1 MAGNSAGAGL
11 GSTGWVVAL
20 VAAATLGG
28 AGVYLGGYFT
38 SQNAPDAAITT
49 QITPPTETALTDAA
63 TESAET
69 ETSVPRPVTTAQS
82 QQIVANALAAP
93 VFDVVRV
100 DPDGNT
106 VIAGS
111 AAPGSRVVILM
122 DEDELEAPEAGA
134 DGEFVSLLSLP
145 LSDAPRVLTLRAE
158 LGGQSAISKDQ
169 IIIAPSPA
177 SARAALTTPAAGAVP
192 TAGDTPPSTAVATI
206 TVETVEATSESPLTQ
221 STDTPAEVVS
231 TALAPDAPT
240 PPETEAGPELTPV
253 TMLRAN
259 EDGVE
264 VMQSSAPR
272 EAAAS
277 QVTLDTISYSAEGE
291 VLLRGTAEEGA
302 AVRVYL
308 DNKPVTDLDTN
319 AKGRFRGKIGAAEP
333 GLYTLRLDEVDADGQ
348 VLSRLETPFKRESP
362 EVLQPA
368 EDTSEESDSPVR
380 AVTVQ
385 TGDTL
390 WAISRDRYGDGVLY
404 VKVVEANRDSIKN
417 PDLIYPG
424 QVFAIPE

>member
-1 MAGNSAGAGL
+1 MAGNSVGVGL
-11 GSTGWVVAL
+11 GPTGWLVAL
-20 VAAATLGG
+20 VAVAALGG
-28 AGVYLGGYFT
+28 AGLYLGGFFT
-38 SQNAPDAAITT
+38 PQNALDAAIAT

-69 ETSVPRPVTTAQS
+69 ETSVPKPVTTAQS
-82 QQIVANALAAP
+82 QQIVADALAAP

-177 SARAALTTPAAGAVP
+177 SARAALTMPAGDAVP
-192 TAGDTPPSTAVATI
+192 TAGGTPPSAPVATVN
-206 TVETVEATSESPLTQ
+206 VETVEATAESSQTP
-221 STDTPAEVVS
+221 STDTPAAVVT

-240 PPETEAGPELTPV
+240 PPESEPAPELTPV
-253 TMLRAN
+253 TVLRAN

-264 VMQSSAPR
+264 VMQSSAPQK
-272 EAAAS
+272 AASS

-291 VLLRGTAEEGA
+291 VLLRGTAEDGA

-333 GLYTLRLDEVDADGQ
+333 GIYTLRLDEVDADGQ

-368 EDTSEESDSPVR
+368 EDTSEDTDSPVR

>member
-1 MAGNSAGAGL
+1 MGT
-11 GSTGWVVAL
+11 TGWVL
-20 VAAATLGG
+20 GLAAAALGV
-28 AGVYLGGYFT
+28 AGLYLGGYF
-38 SQNAPDAAITT
+38 APKDKGAPEAVVATPTT
-49 QITPPTETALTDAA
+49 APEEVGSTEEATAPTETVAA
-63 TESAET
+63 DHKQD
-69 ETSVPRPVTTAQS
+69 TTAQS
-82 QQIVANALAAP
+82 QPVVDGVEADTLAAP

-122 DEDELEAPEAGA
+122 DEDELETPEAGA
-134 DGEFVSLLSLP
+134 DGGFVSLLSLP
-145 LSDAPRVLTLRAE
+145 ISDAPRVLTLRAE
-158 LGGQSAISKDQ
+158 LDGQSAISVDQ

-177 SARAALTTPAAGAVP
+177 STRTALTTPAGDALPAAGVTAPP
-192 TAGDTPPSTAVATI
+192 TPVA
-206 TVETVEATSESPLTQ
+206 TVEAVNAEAAPAASQTPSAGTSG
-221 STDTPAEVVS
+221 AVV
-231 TALAPDAPT
+231 TATIAPDALT
-240 PPETEAGPELTPV
+240 PPAYEPAPV
-253 TMLRAN
+253 TVLRAN
-259 EDGVE
+259 ADGVE
-264 VMQSSAPR
+264 VMQPAAPQ
-272 EAAAS
+272 ETTTS

-291 VLLRGTAEEGA
+291 VLLRGTAENGA

-333 GLYTLRLDEVDADGQ
+333 GIYTLRLDEVNADGQ

-362 EVLQPA
+362 EVLKPA
-368 EDTSEESDSPVR
+368 EESSEDPDSPVR